1 MNEVKKMSYQTENT
15 IDKREKRM
23 ADVIALKEPDRVP
36 FVPKLSG
43 GLLQLAGVTQY
54 EAAMDARNMKEAVAK
69 FLTRYE
75 LDTFFPP
82 SFYPINMMEVLGT
95 EYIKWPGQTHGL
107 ALNTG
112 HQIIDRTF
120 VNEDQ
125 YDAFLADPSRYLMQN
140 VWSQRHKKLRGLAK
154 ITFDNVYEFG
164 HFASMAAFADP
175 EVKEALLTLIFAG
188 EEAVKWQQYGVEYQ
202 KVAAEYQTPMGA
214 TGGTTIPYDMFADSL
229 RGFVNMPMDVL
240 TIPDKV
246 EAVLE
251 LMDVYA
257 KETIE
262 FFASIGTKIFFIPLH
277 GGMDSFMDND
287 TYRKFYWPG
296 LQRMIERLVS
306 HDMTP
311 VVFVEGAYNTRL
323 EILAEVP
330 KGKVIYM
337 FENVDLVKAKKV
349 LGGVACITGMMDT
362 ADLQFSS
369 KEAIIEKTKRII
381 DICAPGG
388 GFIMDCT
395 IPIDIYKDELMDA
408 WYETTMEYGKY

>member
-1 MNEVKKMSYQTENT
+1 MAYQTENT

-43 GLLQLAGVTQY
+43 GLFQYGGISQY
-54 EAAMDARNMKEAVAK
+54 EAAIDFRNMKEPLAK

-75 LDTFFPP
+75 VDTFFPP
-82 SFYPINMMEVLGT
+82 AFYPINAMEVLGT
-95 EYIKWPGQTHGL
+95 EFIRWPGQTHGL
-107 ALNTG
+107 GLNTG
-112 HQIIDRTF
+112 HQIVDKVF

-125 YDAFLADPSRYLMQN
+125 YDAFLADTSRYLMQN

-154 ITFDNVYEFG
+154 ITFDNVYELG

-175 EVKEALLTLIFAG
+175 EVREALLTLMFAG
-188 EEAVKWQQYGVEYQ
+188 EEALKWQQYTAEYQ
-202 KVAAEYQTPMGA
+202 TIAAEYQAPIGA
-214 TGGTTIPYDMFADSL
+214 TGGTTIPYDMFADGL
-229 RGFVNMPMDVL
+229 RGFVNMPVDAM

-251 LMDVYA
+251 RMEMYA
-257 KETIE
+257 METIE

-277 GGMDSFMDND
+277 GGIDNFMSND
-287 TYRKFYWPG
+287 MYRKFYWPG

-306 HDMTP
+306 HDITP
-311 VVFVEGAYNTRL
+311 VIFVEGSYNTRL
-323 EILAEVP
+323 EILAEIP

-337 FENVDLVKAKKV
+337 FENIDLVKAKKV
-349 LGGVACITGMMDT
+349 LGGVACITGLMDT
-362 ADLQFSS
+362 ADLQFST
-369 KEAIIEKTKRII
+369 KEEIIDKTKRIL
-381 DICAPGG
+381 DVCMPGG

-395 IPIDIYKDELMDA
+395 IPIDIYKEELMDA
-408 WYETTMEYGKY
+408 WYETTLEYGKY